1 MHTNAITREGGGYL
15 LWLDIEER
23 AFTLSAVASRKR
35 KRRTRG
41 HLGVWYPTGGEARN
55 GSGLPVEQ
63 GEETVRIRR
72 ISSEGGV
79 EELDR
84 GELGGALADPEAA
97 VWIDLLRPRRVS
109 REILAEDLGLGP
121 LVVEDCLSPLRMP
134 KMDAFEGGA
143 FVSAFAAR
151 LEGAQ
156 LRAVEVDLVL
166 GESYLVTVR
175 DGPVAEIEDR
185 MQRRVARAAGLE
197 NVSGEWLAYA
207 ALDCLVDGHL
217 PALVSAASHAE
228 ELEETL
234 DPRNERASTAALESL
249 ILLRR
254 DLLAFRRLAIAQQES
269 PRRLGRGYRHWR
281 ERLSDVADNQREAV
295 DMADAARDYVEG
307 AVESYR
313 MRRDERSEAGIRRLT
328 VLAGII
334 GPLTLLAGWWGAN
347 FESIPGADSRWGFSV
362 FIGVQLVFVAFAVW
376 FMVRRGLL

>member
-1 MHTNAITREGGGYL
+1 MHTNAITRAGGGYL
-15 LWLDIEER
+15 IRLDIEER

-35 KRRTRG
+35 KRRVRG
-41 HLGVWYPTGGEARN
+41 HLGVWDPTGGEARN

-72 ISSEGGV
+72 VSVESGV

-84 GELGGALADPEAA
+84 GELGQALAEPEAV
-97 VWIDLLRPRRVS
+97 VWVDLLRPRAVS

-151 LEGAQ
+151 LEGEK
-156 LRAVEVDLVL
+156 LRAVEVDLVV
-166 GESYLVTVR
+166 GDGYLVTVR

-185 MQRRVARAAGLE
+185 MQRRVARAVTE
-197 NVSGEWLAYA
+197 EVSGEWLAYA
-207 ALDCLVDGHL
+207 ALDSLVDGHL

-269 PRRLGRGYRHWR
+269 LRRLGRGYRQLR

-295 DMADAARDYVEG
+295 DMADATRDYVEG

-313 MRRDERSEAGIRRLT
+313 MRRDERSEVGIRRLT

-347 FESIPGADSRWGFSV
+347 FESIPGADSRWGFAV
-362 FIGVQLVFVAFAVW
+362 FIGVQLVFVAVAVW